1 MCKPHSV
8 ALLIFSRF
16 LRSWYRTLPELPE
29 VETVRR
35 GLNRLVKGKVISK
48 VEVTYAPMIKTG
60 VDAFCQDL
68 LGQEILDVD
77 RRGKYLLIYLTD
89 HVLISHLRM
98 EGKYNFFADQ
108 VPANKHFHAFFTFI
122 DGSTLAYQ
130 DVRKFGTMELLGK
143 ADVDAYFISRKI
155 GPEPTEEDF
164 DLEEFAKKL
173 AKSKKPIKS
182 HLLDQSLVA
191 GLGNIYVDEVL
202 FKAKVHPAQTS
213 NQLSTDQVADL
224 RQATIEV
231 LQLGIEKGGST
242 IRTYKNAL
250 GMDGTMQDY
259 LQVYGKTGQACPRCQ
274 TEIVKIQLGGRGTHF
289 CPTCQVKHG

>member
-1 MCKPHSV
+1 M
-8 ALLIFSRF
+8 
-16 LRSWYRTLPELPE
+16 PELPE

-35 GLNRLVKGKVISK
+35 GLNRLVKGKKIERVRVDYPRMI
-48 VEVTYAPMIKTG
+48 VTGADSFREQL
-60 VDAFCQDL
+60 V
-68 LGQEILDVD
+68 GQTIMEVD
-77 RRGKYLLIYLTD
+77 RRGKYLLLYLTD
-89 HVLISHLRM
+89 FVLISHLRM
-98 EGKYNFFADQ
+98 EGKYNLFHDV
-108 VPANKHFHAFFTFI
+108 VPASKHFHVFFALS
-122 DGSTLAYQ
+122 DGSTLVYQ

-164 DLEEFAKKL
+164 VLEEFALKL
-173 AKSKKPIKS
+173 AKSRKPIKA

-202 FKAKVHPAQTS
+202 FKAQVHPAQTS
-213 NQLSTDQVADL
+213 NLLSAEQVADL

-274 TEIVKIQLGGRGTHF
+274 TEIIKIQLSGRGTHF
-289 CPTCQVKHG
+289 CPKCQVKNG

>member
-1 MCKPHSV
+1 MCKSHSV

-35 GLNRLVKGKVISK
+35 GLKRLVKGKVISK
-48 VEVTYAPMIKTG
+48 VEVTYASMVKTG
-60 VDAFCQDL
+60 ATVFCQDL
-68 LGQEILDVD
+68 IGQEILDVD

-98 EGKYNFFADQ
+98 EGKYNFFPGQ
-108 VPANKHFHAFFTFI
+108 VPANKHFHAFFTFS
-122 DGSTLAYQ
+122 DGSTLVYQ

-173 AKSKKPIKS
+173 AKSRKPIKS

-202 FKAKVHPAQTS
+202 FRAHVHPAQTS
-213 NQLSTDQVADL
+213 NLLSAEQVTSL

-250 GMDGTMQDY
+250 GLDGTMQDY
-259 LQVYGKTGQACPRCQ
+259 LQVYGKTGQACPHCQ
-274 TEIVKIQLGGRGTHF
+274 TEIIKIQLGGRGTHF
-289 CPTCQVKHG
+289 CPQCQVKHG

>member
-35 GLNRLVKGKVISK
+35 GLNRLVRGKVISK

-60 VDAFCQDL
+60 ADAFCQDL
-68 LGQEILDVD
+68 IGQEIMDVD

-98 EGKYNFFADQ
+98 EGKYNFFPDQ
-108 VPANKHFHAFFTFI
+108 VPANKHFHVFFTFT
-122 DGSTLAYQ
+122 DESTLVYQ
-130 DVRKFGTMELLGK
+130 DVRKFGTMDLLGK
-143 ADVDAYFISRKI
+143 ADVEAYFLSRKI

-164 DLEEFAKKL
+164 VLEEFALKL

-202 FKAKVHPAQTS
+202 FKAQVHPAQAS
-213 NQLSTDQVADL
+213 NQLSAEQVADL
-224 RQATIEV
+224 RQATIDV

-289 CPTCQVKHG
+289 CPECQVKDG

>member
-1 MCKPHSV
+1 MCKSHSV

-16 LRSWYRTLPELPE
+16 LRSWYRKLPELPE

-68 LGQEILDVD
+68 IGQEILDVD

-122 DGSTLAYQ
+122 DGSTLIYQ
-130 DVRKFGTMELLGK
+130 DVRKFGTELLGK

-289 CPTCQVKHG
+289 CPKCQVKHG

>member
-1 MCKPHSV
+1 MCKSHSV

-35 GLNRLVKGKVISK
+35 GLNRLVKGKVIEK
-48 VEVTYAPMIKTG
+48 VKVTYAPMVKTG
-60 VDAFCQDL
+60 ADAFCQDL

-122 DGSTLAYQ
+122 DGSTLVYQ

-143 ADVDAYFISRKI
+143 ADVEAYFISRKI

-173 AKSKKPIKS
+173 AKSRKPIKS

-202 FKAKVHPAQTS
+202 FRAQVHPAQTS
-213 NQLSTDQVADL
+213 NHLSAEQVADL
-224 RQATIEV
+224 RQATIAV

>member
-1 MCKPHSV
+1 MCKSHSV

-16 LRSWYRTLPELPE
+16 LRSWYRKLPELPE

-68 LGQEILDVD
+68 IGQEILDVD
-77 RRGKYLLIYLTD
+77 RGGKYLLIYLTD

>member
-1 MCKPHSV
+1 MCKSHSV

-16 LRSWYRTLPELPE
+16 LRSWYRKLPELPE

-68 LGQEILDVD
+68 IGQEILDVD

-122 DGSTLAYQ
+122 DGSTLVYQ

-224 RQATIEV
+224 RQAIIEV

-289 CPTCQVKHG
+289 CPKCQVKHG

>member
-1 MCKPHSV
+1 MCKSHSV

-16 LRSWYRTLPELPE
+16 LRSWYRKLPELPE

-68 LGQEILDVD
+68 IGQEILDVD
-77 RRGKYLLIYLTD
+77 RGGKYLLIYLTD

-242 IRTYKNAL
+242 IRTYKKAL

>member
-1 MCKPHSV
+1 MCKSHSV

-16 LRSWYRTLPELPE
+16 LRSWYRKLPELPE

-68 LGQEILDVD
+68 IGQEILDVD

-122 DGSTLAYQ
+122 DGSTLVYQ

-259 LQVYGKTGQACPRCQ
+259 LQVYGKTGQAWPRCQ

-289 CPTCQVKHG
+289 CPKCQVKHG

>member
-1 MCKPHSV
+1 MCKSHSV

-16 LRSWYRTLPELPE
+16 LRSWYRKLPELPE

-68 LGQEILDVD
+68 IGQEILDVD

-89 HVLISHLRM
+89 HILISHLRM

-122 DGSTLAYQ
+122 DGSTLVYQ

-289 CPTCQVKHG
+289 CPKCQVKHG

>member
-1 MCKPHSV
+1 M
-8 ALLIFSRF
+8 
-16 LRSWYRTLPELPE
+16 PELPE

-35 GLNRLVKGKVISK
+35 GLDRLVKGKVMAK
-48 VEVTYAPMIKTG
+48 VEVSYAPMIKTG
-60 VDAFCQDL
+60 VAAFCQDL
-68 LGQEILDVD
+68 VGQEIVEVA
-77 RRGKYLLIYLTD
+77 RRGKYLLLYLTD
-89 HVLISHLRM
+89 FVLISHLRM
-98 EGKYNFFADQ
+98 EGKYNLFPDQ
-108 VPANKHFHAFFTFI
+108 VPANKHFHVFFTFT
-122 DGSTLAYQ
+122 DDATLVYQ

-143 ADVDAYFISRKI
+143 AEVEAYFLSRKL

-164 DLEEFAKKL
+164 GLEDFATKL
-173 AKSKKPIKS
+173 ARSKKPIKS

-202 FKAKVHPAQTS
+202 FKARVHPTQAS
-213 NQLSTDQVADL
+213 CQLSAEQVADL
-224 RQATIEV
+224 RHATITV

-274 TEIVKIQLGGRGTHF
+274 TEIVKVQLGGRGTHF
-289 CPTCQVKHG
+289 CPWCQVKDD

>member
-1 MCKPHSV
+1 MCKSHSV

-16 LRSWYRTLPELPE
+16 LRSWYRKLPELPE

-68 LGQEILDVD
+68 IGQEILDVD

-122 DGSTLAYQ
+122 DGSTLVYQ

-289 CPTCQVKHG
+289 CPKCQVRHG

>member
-1 MCKPHSV
+1 M
-8 ALLIFSRF
+8 
-16 LRSWYRTLPELPE
+16 PELPE

-48 VEVTYAPMIKTG
+48 VEVIYTPMTKTG
-60 VDAFCQDL
+60 ADTFCQDL
-68 LGQEILDVD
+68 IGQEVLDVG

-89 HVLISHLRM
+89 FVLISHLRM
-98 EGKYNFFADQ
+98 EGKYNFFPDQ
-108 VPANKHFHAFFTFI
+108 VPENKHFHVFFTFT
-122 DGSTLAYQ
+122 DESTLVYQ

-143 ADVDAYFISRKI
+143 ADVEAYFLSRKI

-202 FKAKVHPAQTS
+202 FKARVHPAQAS
-213 NQLSTDQVADL
+213 NRLSEKQVASL
-224 RQATIEV
+224 RQATISV

-259 LQVYGKTGQACPRCQ
+259 LQVYGKTGQACPHCQ

-289 CPTCQVKHG
+289 CPKCQVENG

>member
-1 MCKPHSV
+1 MCKSHSV

-35 GLNRLVKGKVISK
+35 GLNRLVKGKVIEK
-48 VEVTYAPMIKTG
+48 VKVTYAPMVKTG
-60 VDAFCQDL
+60 ADAFCQDL

-122 DGSTLAYQ
+122 DGSTLVYQ

-143 ADVDAYFISRKI
+143 ADVEAYFISRKI

-173 AKSKKPIKS
+173 AKSRKPIKS

-202 FKAKVHPAQTS
+202 FRAQVHPAQTS
-213 NQLSTDQVADL
+213 NHLSAEQVADL
-224 RQATIEV
+224 RQATIAV

-289 CPTCQVKHG
+289 CPKCQVKDG

>member
-1 MCKPHSV
+1 MCKSHSV

-16 LRSWYRTLPELPE
+16 LRSWYRKLPELPE

-68 LGQEILDVD
+68 IGQEILDVD

-122 DGSTLAYQ
+122 DGSTLVYQ

-202 FKAKVHPAQTS
+202 FKAQVHPAQAS
-213 NQLSTDQVADL
+213 NQLSAEQVADL

-231 LQLGIEKGGST
+231 LQLGTEKGGST

-289 CPTCQVKHG
+289 CPTCQVKYG

>member
-1 MCKPHSV
+1 MCKSHSV

-16 LRSWYRTLPELPE
+16 LRSWYRKLPELPE

-68 LGQEILDVD
+68 IGQEILDVD

-108 VPANKHFHAFFTFI
+108 VSANKHFHAFFTFI
-122 DGSTLAYQ
+122 DGSTLVYQ

>member
-1 MCKPHSV
+1 
-8 ALLIFSRF
+8 
-16 LRSWYRTLPELPE
+16 
-29 VETVRR
+29 
-35 GLNRLVKGKVISK
+35 GLNRLVKGKVIERVK
-48 VEVTYAPMIKTG
+48 VTYAPMIKTG

-68 LGQEILDVD
+68 IGQEILDVD

-98 EGKYNFFADQ
+98 EGKYNFFPDQ
-108 VPANKHFHAFFTFI
+108 VPANKHFHAFFTFT
-122 DGSTLAYQ
+122 DGSILVYQ

-143 ADVDAYFISRKI
+143 ADVEAYFLSREI

-164 DLEEFAKKL
+164 DLEAFAAKL

-202 FKAKVHPAQTS
+202 FKAQVHPAQAS
-213 NQLSTDQVADL
+213 NQLSAEQVADL

-289 CPTCQVKHG
+289 CSQCQVKHG

>member
-1 MCKPHSV
+1 MCKSHSV

-16 LRSWYRTLPELPE
+16 LRSWYRKLPELPE

-68 LGQEILDVD
+68 IGQEILDVD

-122 DGSTLAYQ
+122 DGSTLVYQ

>member
-1 MCKPHSV
+1 MCKSHSV

-16 LRSWYRTLPELPE
+16 LRSWHRKLPELPE

-68 LGQEILDVD
+68 IGQEILDVD

-122 DGSTLAYQ
+122 DGSTLVYQ

-289 CPTCQVKHG
+289 CPKCQVKHG

>member
-1 MCKPHSV
+1 MCKTHSV

-68 LGQEILDVD
+68 LGQEVLDVE

-98 EGKYNFFADQ
+98 EGKYNFFPDQ
-108 VPANKHFHAFFTFI
+108 VPANKHFHVFFTFS
-122 DGSTLAYQ
+122 DGSTLVYQ

-173 AKSKKPIKS
+173 AKSRKPIKA

-202 FKAKVHPAQTS
+202 FRAHVHPAQTS
-213 NQLSTDQVADL
+213 NLLSAEQVADL

-289 CPTCQVKHG
+289 CPKCQVKNG

>member
-1 MCKPHSV
+1 MCKSHSV

-35 GLNRLVKGKVISK
+35 GLNRLVKGKVIEK
-48 VEVTYAPMIKTG
+48 VKVTYASMIKTG
-60 VDAFCQDL
+60 VAAFCQDL
-68 LGQEILDVD
+68 IGQEILDVD

-98 EGKYNFFADQ
+98 EGKYNFFPDQ
-108 VPANKHFHAFFTFI
+108 VPAKKHFHAFFTFS
-122 DGSTLAYQ
+122 DGSTLVYQ

-143 ADVDAYFISRKI
+143 ADVEAYFISRKI
-155 GPEPTEEDF
+155 GSEPTEEDF

-173 AKSKKPIKS
+173 AKSRKPIKS

-202 FKAKVHPAQTS
+202 FRAQVHPAQTS
-213 NQLSTDQVADL
+213 NHLSAEQVADL
-224 RQATIEV
+224 RQATIAV

-289 CPTCQVKHG
+289 CPKCQVKDG

>member
-1 MCKPHSV
+1 MCKSHSV

-16 LRSWYRTLPELPE
+16 LRSWYRKLPELPE

-68 LGQEILDVD
+68 IGQEILDVD

-108 VPANKHFHAFFTFI
+108 VPANKQFHAFFTFI
-122 DGSTLAYQ
+122 DGSTLVYQ

-289 CPTCQVKHG
+289 CPKCQVKHG

>member
-1 MCKPHSV
+1 MCKSHSV

-16 LRSWYRTLPELPE
+16 LRSWYRKLPELPE

>member
-1 MCKPHSV
+1 MCKSHSV

-16 LRSWYRTLPELPE
+16 LRSWYRKLPELPE

-68 LGQEILDVD
+68 IGQEILDVD

-122 DGSTLAYQ
+122 DGSTLVYQ
-130 DVRKFGTMELLGK
+130 DVRKFGTMELLDK

-289 CPTCQVKHG
+289 CPKCQVKHG

>member
-1 MCKPHSV
+1 M
-8 ALLIFSRF
+8 
-16 LRSWYRTLPELPE
+16 PELPE

-35 GLNRLVKGKVISK
+35 GLKRLVKGKVIEK
-48 VEVTYAPMIKTG
+48 VKVTYAPMVKTG
-60 VDAFCQDL
+60 VDTFCQDL
-68 LGQEILDVD
+68 IGQEIEHVE
-77 RRGKYLLIYLTD
+77 RRGKYLLLYLTD
-89 HVLISHLRM
+89 FVLISHLRM
-98 EGKYNFFADQ
+98 EGKYNFFPEQ
-108 VPANKHFHAFFTFI
+108 VPTNKHFHVLFTFT
-122 DGSTLAYQ
+122 DGSTLVYQ

-143 ADVDAYFISRKI
+143 SDVEVYFISRKI
-155 GPEPTEEDF
+155 GPEPSEEDF
-164 DLEEFAKKL
+164 GLEEFVKKL

-202 FKAKVHPAQTS
+202 FRAQVHPAQAS
-213 NQLSTDQVADL
+213 QQLSAEQVADL

-231 LQLGIEKGGST
+231 LRLGIEKGGST

-289 CPTCQVKHG
+289 CPQCQVKHG

>member
-1 MCKPHSV
+1 MCKSHSV

-16 LRSWYRTLPELPE
+16 LRYWYRKLPELPE

-68 LGQEILDVD
+68 IGQEILDVD

-122 DGSTLAYQ
+122 DGSTLVYQ

-289 CPTCQVKHG
+289 CPKCQVKHG